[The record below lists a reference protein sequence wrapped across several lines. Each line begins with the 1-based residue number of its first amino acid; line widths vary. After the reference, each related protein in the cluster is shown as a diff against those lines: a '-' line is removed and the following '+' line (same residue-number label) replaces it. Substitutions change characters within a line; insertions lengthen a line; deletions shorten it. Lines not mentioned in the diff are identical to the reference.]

1 MSQGLSIA
9 EPVGVVLQ
17 RMSVQE
23 ALDRYQ
29 AMVDFVHKILHE
41 GVDYGVVPGTDKPTL
56 LQPGAEKLSTFFKM
70 HPVPEIVEKE
80 LDWTGKNH
88 DGEPFFFYHTRYHL
102 YDVNGVE
109 IAAADGSCNSME
121 TRYRWRWV
129 REGELPPGA
138 DKDKLKSRPGTLT
151 EYTFAIEKAETGG
164 KYGKTAEYWQAFKD
178 AIASGTAKMGE
189 RADRKGVMRQ
199 VVEIGGTLYR
209 IPNPEICDLPNTILK
224 QAAKRAHV
232 ASVKLG
238 ANASE
243 FFTQDTEDFEEGEFR
258 PVPVEE
264 HGTSGQ
270 GASSDKSVGEKPSLS
285 PIDAMGNKGW
295 WAAVIRAAASFGF
308 KGHDA
313 VIAALAAMNYDQS
326 AMDYAHR
333 GEILAL
339 LQAKCE
345 QDHASSDS
353 GGAT

>member
-1 MSQGLSIA
+1 
-9 EPVGVVLQ
+9 
-17 RMSVQE
+17 MSVQE
-23 ALDRYQ
+23 ALERYR
-29 AMVDFVHKILHE
+29 AMVDFVHQVLRE

-80 LDWTGKNH
+80 LDWTGANH
-88 DGEPFFFYHTRYHL
+88 GGEPFFFYHVRYHL
-102 YDVNGVE
+102 RDVNGVE

-129 REGELPPGA
+129 RETELPLGT

-151 EYTFAIEKAETGG
+151 EYVFAIDKAETGG
-164 KYGKTAEYWQAFKD
+164 KYGKAPEYWQAFKD
-178 AIASGTAKMGE
+178 AIANGTAKMGE
-189 RADRKGVMRQ
+189 RASKKGTMLQ
-199 VVEIGGTLYR
+199 TAEISGTLYR

-224 QAAKRAHV
+224 QAAKRALV
-232 ASVKLG
+232 GAVKLG
-238 ANASE
+238 ANGSE

-258 PVPVEE
+258 AMPVEE

-285 PIDAMGNKGW
+285 PIDATGNKNW
-295 WAAVIRAAASFGF
+295 WAAVIKSAAAFGF

-313 VIAALAAMNYDQS
+313 VISALVAMNYDQS
-326 AMDYAHR
+326 AMDYQHR

-345 QDHASSDS
+345 QDHASSE